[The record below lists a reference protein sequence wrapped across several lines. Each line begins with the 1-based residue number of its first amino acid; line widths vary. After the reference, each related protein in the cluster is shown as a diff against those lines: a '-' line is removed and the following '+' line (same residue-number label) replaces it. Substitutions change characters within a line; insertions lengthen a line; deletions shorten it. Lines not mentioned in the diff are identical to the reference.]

1 MSQPSLDRGLV
12 GKRAADDYIP
22 PNVSEERVSL
32 VIPGRNCAGTIQP
45 CLEAVVGL
53 LGEEDSR
60 LGEIIFVDDGSGDAT
75 PEIVAEFPVGCIPS
89 VGRGPG
95 AARNTG
101 WRAARCPLVWFVD
114 SDCVVEPG
122 ALARLVR
129 HMDDPQVGGV
139 SGSYGI
145 MNPESLLARLIHEE
159 IIERHLRMPRRVNF
173 LATFN
178 VLYRRA
184 VLEQVGGFD
193 ERYLKAQDAELSF
206 RVMEAGYELRFELDS
221 RVGHY
226 HPTRWLRYL
235 KTQRQQG
242 YWRVWLHLEHSGHS
256 AGDSYSSLL
265 DHGQPPL
272 AVLSLA
278 AAALVWLPYV
288 RWLPAVCLG
297 ALVLA
302 QGPLTWRL
310 VRRLRKAHYL
320 AFGLMSFIRA
330 YWRGI
335 GMTHGTLKY
344 LAARLRRSSKPPVEN
359 RGRTG

>member
-1 MSQPSLDRGLV
+1 VS
-12 GKRAADDYIP
+12 DDQ
-22 PNVSEERVSL
+22 VSL
-32 VIPGRNCAGTIQP
+32 VIPGRNCAETIRP

-53 LGEEDSR
+53 PDEEGGR
-60 LGEIIFVDDGSGDAT
+60 LGEIIFVNDGSTDGT
-75 PEIVAEFPVGCIPS
+75 PEIVAEFPVSCIPG

-114 SDCVVEPG
+114 SDCVVEPD
-122 ALARLVR
+122 ALARLVQR
-129 HMDDPQVGGV
+129 MDDPQVGGV

-178 VLYRRA
+178 VLYRWA
-184 VLEQVGGFD
+184 VLEEVGGFD

-206 RVMEAGYELRFELDS
+206 RVMEGGHELRFELHS

-226 HPTRWLRYL
+226 HPTRWRPYLR
-235 KTQRQQG
+235 TQRQQG

-256 AGDSYSSLL
+256 TGDSYSSLM
-265 DHGQPPL
+265 DHVQPPL

-278 AAALVWLPYV
+278 ATVLVWLPYV
-288 RWLPAVCLG
+288 RWLPAACLG

-302 QGPLTWRL
+302 QGPLAWRL
-310 VRRLRKAHYL
+310 VRRLRRPHYL
-320 AFGLMSFIRA
+320 AFGLMSLIRA

-335 GMTHGTLKY
+335 GMTHGVLKY
-344 LAARLRRSSKPPVEN
+344 LAARLRRSSEAPVEN
-359 RGRTG
+359 RCHTR